1 MPSAII
7 RGPRR
12 AGSWELAARLETDNW
27 HAARYTGHIPMPRR
41 SGRALLLISWF
52 WLTCLPASA
61 TAAPHQPAT
70 YGRIEGRVV
79 DARTAEGLARVL
91 VAVEDGGP
99 ATHTDDDGRFELPRV
114 PAGTRRLIV
123 SVVGYGFARRDVT
136 VAPGSR
142 LDLVIPLAEGTGTYT
157 ETVTVAADA
166 FSLGDRGVAS
176 QQVLGSAEIQSLR
189 GVAADDPL
197 RAVQALPGVA
207 TGDDLRSE
215 FTVRGSGFSRMN
227 LVVDGFSTP
236 FLLHTVRAVEDYSA
250 SGSVA
255 MINSDTLE
263 DVTLLNGGYAQRFGN
278 RTGAAV
284 EFRLREG
291 SRERRQVRAA
301 VSGTNASTVLEGPLG
316 HARRGSWLV
325 SGRQSFLDLI
335 VERLV
340 DEGLHFGFSDAQ
352 AKLVYDLTPRQRV
365 EVAALGGRSRLD
377 IRRDTLDAD
386 DLFTAG
392 NASIVGIGSW
402 RLTGAHGLVSARLLG
417 ARNRFG
423 NDALSGVRLD
433 DGFDNQAGGRLDGRL
448 VLTPALE
455 LEGAVHA
462 DWTEQGRTRQRFIR
476 AANFYPVINQ
486 YGSRA
491 TRSGAY
497 AQIRW
502 TTGALTIIPGARVDR
517 WSLTGEGTAS
527 PWLLAEW
534 QAAPSLFVRG
544 GTGIYRQFPDFEQ
557 VLGTWGQPTNRSERA
572 AHYDLGVEQRL
583 SATLRW
589 RVSLY
594 DREERGVLRRPGA
607 ETRLVDGHVVRGTT
621 SARYEPSLEG
631 YARGVELLVQRRSPN
646 GVAGWI
652 AYSYGRTRYHDTQ
665 TGESFWGDHD
675 QRHTLNLYAFYRLS
689 DRTSASLKLRAGS
702 NSPAPGYYSEVPG
715 GYMLIDRRNELRL
728 PTYSRLDLR
737 ANRTFQWGDRRLTL
751 FAEVMN
757 VLNRANVR
765 FNPPSV
771 SNTGVL
777 RHIFERMIPVIPSA
791 GLLVEF

>member
-1 MPSAII
+1 MS
-7 RGPRR
+7 
-12 AGSWELAARLETDNW
+12 
-27 HAARYTGHIPMPRR
+27 RR
-41 SGRALLLISWF
+41 SGRAFLLIAVL
-52 WLTCLPASA
+52 WLTGQSASAAAAPSQPAS
-61 TAAPHQPAT
+61 H
-70 YGRIEGRVV
+70 GRIEGRVV
-79 DARTAEGLARVL
+79 DARTATGLARVF
-91 VAVEDGGP
+91 VAVEDDGP
-99 ATHTDDDGRFELPRV
+99 VTHTDDEGRFALEQV
-114 PAGTRRLIV
+114 PAGRRRLIV
-123 SVVGYGFARRDVT
+123 SVVGYGFVRREVT
-136 VAPGSR
+136 VTPGAS
-142 LDLVIPLAEGTGTYT
+142 LELVVPLAEGTGTYT
-157 ETVTVAADA
+157 ETVTVAADP
-166 FSLGDRGVAS
+166 FSRGDRGVAS

-227 LVVDGFSTP
+227 LIVDGFSTP

-255 MINSDTLE
+255 MINSDILE
-263 DVTLLNGGYAQRFGN
+263 DVTLLNGGYSQRFGN

-291 SRERRQVRAA
+291 SRDRRQVRAA
-301 VSGTNASTVLEGPLG
+301 VSGTNASAVVEGPLG

-365 EVAALGGRSRLD
+365 ELAALGGRSRLD
-377 IRRDTLDAD
+377 IRRDSLDAD

-392 NASIVGIGSW
+392 NASVVGIGSW
-402 RLTGAHGLVSARLLG
+402 RLSTTRGLVTGRLLG

-423 NDALSGVRLD
+423 NDALGGVRLD

-448 VLTPALE
+448 ALTPAIE
-455 LEGAVHA
+455 VEGAIQA
-462 DWTEQGRTRQRFIR
+462 DWTEQARTRQRFSR

-486 YGSRA
+486 YRSRA

-497 AQIRW
+497 TQIRW

-534 QAAPSLFVRG
+534 QAAPSIAVRG

-557 VLGTWGQPTNRSERA
+557 VLGAWGQPTNRSERA
-572 AHYDLGVEQRL
+572 VHYDVGIEQRL
-583 SATLRW
+583 SAILRW

-594 DREERGVLRRPGA
+594 DREERGAFRRPGA
-607 ETRLVDGHVVRGTT
+607 ETRLVDGAVVRGST
-621 SARYEPSLEG
+621 SARYEPSLDG

-646 GVAGWI
+646 GLAGWI
-652 AYSYGRTRYHDTQ
+652 AYSYGRTRYQDAR

-702 NSPAPGYYSEVPG
+702 NSPAPGYYGGVPG

-728 PTYSRLDLR
+728 PAYSRLDLR
-737 ANRTFQWGDRRLTL
+737 ANRTFQWGDRRVTL

-771 SNTGVL
+771 SSTGTL

-791 GLLVEF
+791 GMLVEF